1 MSYTDGYT
9 MSLAI
14 TRLGEWIRDVSDNTD
29 LIFSVIDLL
38 KRSDKL
44 NDGTVNDRTLFINF
58 IGDYA
63 SKICSKFSNMEIMK
77 LARFNPY
84 AYTKS
89 YDVFLTPEMILS
101 RIKLYD
107 CFNASGD
114 EVPDIVDNAIGS
126 LPTFNLKEG
135 VKDDTIN
142 KLRKIKSYI
151 SMNGPPLED
160 EMFQSCLVFS
170 NKHNI

>member
-1 MSYTDGYT
+1 
-9 MSLAI
+9 MSL
-14 TRLGEWIRDVSDNTD
+14 
-29 LIFSVIDLL
+29 
-38 KRSDKL
+38 
-44 NDGTVNDRTLFINF
+44 
-58 IGDYA
+58 
-63 SKICSKFSNMEIMK
+63 
-77 LARFNPY
+77 LAQFNPY
-84 AYTKS
+84 VYTKS
-89 YDVFLTPEMILS
+89 YDVFLTTEMILS

-114 EVPDIVDNAIGS
+114 EVPGIVDDAINS

-135 VKDDTIN
+135 VRDDTIN

-151 SMNGPPLED
+151 SMNGPPVED

>member
-1 MSYTDGYT
+1 MFNTDGYT

-14 TRLGEWIRDVSDNTD
+14 TRLGRWIRDIENNTD

-38 KRSDKL
+38 KKFDKL
-44 NDGTVNDRTLFINF
+44 DDGTVNDKTLFMNF

-63 SKICSKFSNMEIMK
+63 SKTCSKFSNMEIMK
-77 LARFNPY
+77 LAKFNPY
-84 AYTKS
+84 AYTTS
-89 YDVFLTPEMILS
+89 YDISITPEMILS

-114 EVPDIVDNAIGS
+114 EVPDIVDNVIDS

-151 SMNGPPLED
+151 SMNGPPVED
-160 EMFQSCLVFS
+160 EMFQSCLIFS
-170 NKHNI
+170 DKHNI

>member
-1 MSYTDGYT
+1 MFNTDGYT

-14 TRLGEWIRDVSDNTD
+14 GRLGEWIRDVDVNTD
-29 LIFSVIDLL
+29 LILSVIDLL
-38 KRSDKL
+38 KKSDKL
-44 NDGTVNDRTLFINF
+44 NDGTVNDKTSFMNF
-58 IGDYA
+58 IGDCA
-63 SKICSKFSNMEIMK
+63 NKICNKFSDMDIMK

-84 AYTKS
+84 VYTKS
-89 YDVFLTPEMILS
+89 DDLPITPEMILS

-114 EVPDIVDNAIGS
+114 EVPGIVDNAIVS
-126 LPTFNLKEG
+126 LPTSNLKEG

-151 SMNGPPLED
+151 SMNGPPVED
-160 EMFQSCLVFS
+160 EMFKSCLNFA

>member
-1 MSYTDGYT
+1 MFNTDGYT

-14 TRLGEWIRDVSDNTD
+14 DRLGQWIRDVNDNTD

-38 KRSDKL
+38 KKFDKL
-44 NDGTVNDRTLFINF
+44 NDGTVNDKTLFMDF
-58 IGDYA
+58 IGDFA
-63 SKICSKFSNMEIMK
+63 SKICSKFSDMDIMK

-89 YDVFLTPEMILS
+89 YDVFLTPEMIIS

-114 EVPDIVDNAIGS
+114 EVPVIVDNAINS
-126 LPTFNLKEG
+126 LPTFNIKEG

-151 SMNGPPLED
+151 SMNGPPVED
-160 EMFQSCLVFS
+160 EMFQSCLAFS
-170 NKHNI
+170 VKYNI

>member
-1 MSYTDGYT
+1 MFNTDGYT

-14 TRLGEWIRDVSDNTD
+14 KRLGQWIRDVDDNTN

-38 KRSDKL
+38 KRFDKL
-44 NDGTVNDRTLFINF
+44 NDGTVNDKTLFMNF
-58 IGDYA
+58 IGDFA
-63 SKICSKFSNMEIMK
+63 SKTCSKFSNMDIMK

-84 AYTKS
+84 GYTKS
-89 YDVFLTPEMILS
+89 YDVFLTPEMIIS

-114 EVPDIVDNAIGS
+114 EVPVIVDNTIDS

-135 VKDDTIN
+135 VRDDTIN
-142 KLRKIKSYI
+142 KLKKIKSYI
-151 SMNGPPLED
+151 SMNGPPVED

>member
-14 TRLGEWIRDVSDNTD
+14 KRLGQWIKDVVDNTD

-38 KRSDKL
+38 KRFDKL
-44 NDGTVNDRTLFINF
+44 NDGTVNDKTLFMNF
-58 IGDYA
+58 IGDFA
-63 SKICSKFSNMEIMK
+63 SKACSEFSNMDIMK

-84 AYTKS
+84 GYTKS
-89 YDVFLTPEMILS
+89 CDVSLTPEMIIS

-135 VKDDTIN
+135 VRDDTIN

-151 SMNGPPLED
+151 SMNGPPVED